1 MCKVIVVVQNSLIT
15 AVLQSRVVSL
25 KLVALGSYN
34 FRVFLSQIY
43 CLPISCADYILKS
56 TDKAKLHLFSQVLFQ
71 KHKFYVRISQ
81 SFPHFVQEIR
91 NTGNSGGGGFPPLF
105 SCIDL
110 VMHHTQDITKIRY
123 SQKLNSFFPDMCL
136 EILAMC
142 YLVYSTDLQ
151 LLCKLTS
158 LTYGTTT
165 DI

>member
-1 MCKVIVVVQNSLIT
+1 MLEYLKAFLTSFKRSEILVI
-15 AVLQSRVVSL
+15 R
-25 KLVALGSYN
+25 
-34 FRVFLSQIY
+34 
-43 CLPISCADYILKS
+43 
-56 TDKAKLHLFSQVLFQ
+56 
-71 KHKFYVRISQ
+71 
-81 SFPHFVQEIR
+81 
-91 NTGNSGGGGFPPLF
+91 GGGGFPPLF

-142 YLVYSTDLQ
+142 YLVYSTDLL